1 MCVCACLCLSVFMSV
16 CVHVCMCMFVYV
28 CVYMCACV
36 YVYVCVFVCMCVCVY
51 VCVHVCVYV
60 CACVCVCVCALVCV
74 HLCVCV
80 LCACGF
86 YIHTCGGHDE
96 ARVSSP
102 IAPLPSFETQLDKPG
117 NLLGSTHCHPT
128 ILGLQEHAARLG
140 FYMGVWGFD
149 FTASAR
155 IPNHPLN
162 PLF

>member
-1 MCVCACLCLSVFMSV
+1 MCVCACLC
-16 CVHVCMCMFVYV
+16 
-28 CVYMCACV
+28 MCACV

-60 CACVCVCVCALVCV
+60 CACVCVCVCVCALVCV

-140 FYMGVWGFD
+140 FYMGVWGFKPG
-149 FTASAR
+149 F
-155 IPNHPLN
+155 L
-162 PLF
+162 

>member
-1 MCVCACLCLSVFMSV
+1 MCVCACLC
-16 CVHVCMCMFVYV
+16 
-28 CVYMCACV
+28 MCACV

-60 CACVCVCVCALVCV
+60 CACVCVHVCVCVCALVCV

-86 YIHTCGGHDE
+86 YIHTCGGHDK
-96 ARVSSP
+96 ARGGHQVSSP

-117 NLLGSTHCHPT
+117 NLVGSTHCHCA

-140 FYMGVWGFD
+140 FYMGVWGFKPG
-149 FTASAR
+149 F
-155 IPNHPLN
+155 L
-162 PLF
+162 

>member
-1 MCVCACLCLSVFMSV
+1 MCVCACLC
-16 CVHVCMCMFVYV
+16 
-28 CVYMCACV
+28 MCACV

-60 CACVCVCVCALVCV
+60 CACVCVCVCVCALVCV

-86 YIHTCGGHDE
+86 YIHTCGGHDK
-96 ARVSSP
+96 ARGGHQVSSP

-117 NLLGSTHCHPT
+117 NLLGSTHCHCA

-140 FYMGVWGFD
+140 FYMGVWGFKPG
-149 FTASAR
+149 F
-155 IPNHPLN
+155 L
-162 PLF
+162 